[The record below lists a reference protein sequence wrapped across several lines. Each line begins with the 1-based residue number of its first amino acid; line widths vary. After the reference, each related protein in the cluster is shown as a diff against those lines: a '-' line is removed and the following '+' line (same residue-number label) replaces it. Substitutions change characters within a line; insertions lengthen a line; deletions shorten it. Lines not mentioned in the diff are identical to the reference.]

1 MSDPVHDTPPAV
13 TPDDF
18 PAKPFKLERR
28 PGANLLA
35 PDDPP
40 PVAEAPAKPK
50 RGRPKKPAAGDGA
63 IVHTPA
69 TASTTAPAAGSRR
82 YRVNLNCPTPL
93 RDPTLVVEAFTE
105 DEAKAK
111 FERHNGICGS
121 VHPYTVT
128 EV

>member
-1 MSDPVHDTPPAV
+1 MSDPVHDTPPAI

-18 PAKPFKLERR
+18 P
-28 PGANLLA
+28 
-35 PDDPP
+35 PP
-40 PVAEAPAKPK
+40 AVAEVAKPK
-50 RGRPKKPAAGDGA
+50 RGRPTKQAAA
-63 IVHTPA
+63 LKAAEEETKASATPA
-69 TASTTAPAAGSRR
+69 RGLRR

-93 RDPTLVVEAFTE
+93 RDPTFVVEAASE